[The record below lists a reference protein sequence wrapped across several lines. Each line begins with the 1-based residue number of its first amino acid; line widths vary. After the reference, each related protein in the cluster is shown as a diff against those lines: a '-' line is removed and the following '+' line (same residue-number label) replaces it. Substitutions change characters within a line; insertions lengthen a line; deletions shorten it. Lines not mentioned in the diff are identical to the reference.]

1 MEVIQLFF
9 SDSETCAHITHAG
22 WEKWQT
28 YDLWNSQSL
37 RVRNTVNE
45 LKYPINI
52 CTSNIDDN

>member
-9 SDSETCAHITHAG
+9 LIQRRAHITHAG

-37 RVRNTVNE
+37 RVRNIVNE